1 MYRTDLIRIALAK
14 KDWTQEQLADESG
27 LSRPTVS
34 AIVNG
39 KSGVLLE
46 SLTAVARALDI
57 PLRELFT
64 EERPAEAVV

>member
-1 MYRTDLIRIALAK
+1 MYRTDLIRVAMAK

-46 SLTAVARALDI
+46 SLSAIARALEI
-57 PLRELFT
+57 PLSELFT
-64 EERPAEAVV
+64 EPEEAAA